1 MILTLQ
7 NAFKK
12 QIFLEEA
19 NFFSQL
25 NNVLDPTA
33 FNVDDF
39 LTRDTVLLPFSLMGL
54 FDTKKMLL
62 TVESPER

>member
-1 MILTLQ
+1 MLSKSKYSLKKLTY
-7 NAFKK
+7 
-12 QIFLEEA
+12 
-19 NFFSQL
+19 FSQL

-54 FDTKKMLL
+54 FDTKEMLL
-62 TVESPER
+62 TVENPER